1 MTGTR
6 RSSFDLDPRRRRA
19 LVRSWRRG
27 TREMDLVLGE
37 FADAEIDRL
46 NDQELAAYE
55 ALLDVADAELFQWIT
70 GEKPVPEVHDTP
82 LLRRLVASRRLP
94 EP

>member
-1 MTGTR
+1 M
-6 RSSFDLDPRRRRA
+6 
-19 LVRSWRRG
+19 RSWRRG